1 MDPGAPAAAREPRTV
16 YYTASSLDGFLATP
30 EHSLDWLLQLGDVPG
45 GDYPEFIANVGA
57 IAMGANTYRWLLDHE
72 LFRPGR
78 EPRPWPYQQPSWVFT
93 SRQTREVPGADVRFV
108 SGDVAPVHREMLA
121 AAAGKDVW
129 IVGGG
134 ELAARFHDAG
144 LLDELNVTFAPA
156 TLGAGTPLFPRALA
170 YPRLQLIGAREY
182 SGVFVQARYAVV
194 RGV

>member
-1 MDPGAPAAAREPRTV
+1 VFALLDTAGARLDEGVDAMNAYALMAGRTSALSGV
-16 YYTASSLDGFLATP
+16 VPQIAVVLGQCGGIAS
-30 EHSLDWLLQLGDVPG
+30 
-45 GDYPEFIANVGA
+45 A
-57 IAMGANTYRWLLDHE
+57 IAGMSDITVMSKNGA
-72 LFRPGR
+72 LFVNGP
-78 EPRPWPYQQPSWVFT
+78 Q
-93 SRQTREVPGADVRFV
+93 
-108 SGDVAPVHREMLA
+108 VAS

-182 SGVFVQARYAVV
+182 GGVFVQARYAVV
-194 RGV
+194 RGA